1 VGNVDRRT
9 GNVLGMEDMLG
20 HEIQDDPGLKI
31 GNVDQWME
39 SILEACFW
47 GSFVILAGMPLGTV
61 VLLLYPDCTVHLVL
75 YSR

>member
-1 VGNVDRRT
+1 MGNVDRRT

-39 SILEACFW
+39 SILEACF
-47 GSFVILAGMPLGTV
+47 
-61 VLLLYPDCTVHLVL
+61 
-75 YSR
+75 